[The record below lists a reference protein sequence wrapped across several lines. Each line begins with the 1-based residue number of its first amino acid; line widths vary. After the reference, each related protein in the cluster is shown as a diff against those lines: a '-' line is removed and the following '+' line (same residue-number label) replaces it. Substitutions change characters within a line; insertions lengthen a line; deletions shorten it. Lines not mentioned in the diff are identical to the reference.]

1 MFYEKYIHLNGTW
14 IYTLTFY
21 FVYKLYFPFQDVD
34 LETLHSS
41 LSEEGYLIIQA
52 ELKAVEKAPEKTIE
66 IKFQKT
72 DAKTE

>member
-1 MFYEKYIHLNGTW
+1 M
-14 IYTLTFY
+14 
-21 FVYKLYFPFQDVD
+21 
-34 LETLHSS
+34 ETLHSS

-72 DAKTE
+72 DANTE